1 MVVASLG
8 DDPSLSFVRICAKGV
23 VESGFPASSLVNSLP
38 PYLPYCCMP
47 HLPRDKSK
55 KLAEQAAAIVCLRS
69 QGLPEGRLGEE
80 SLSLHKRKREA
91 PDQDP
96 GGPRAQEPAV
106 SGELCK
112 KPLVALGSGKE
123 SPMDGW

>member
-1 MVVASLG
+1 M
-8 DDPSLSFVRICAKGV
+8 
-23 VESGFPASSLVNSLP
+23 PA
-38 PYLPYCCMP
+38 YLPYCPMP

-80 SLSLHKRKREA
+80 SSSLHKRKREA

-96 GGPRAQEPAV
+96 GGPRAQEPEMT
-106 SGELCK
+106 GDLCK
-112 KPLVALGSGKE
+112 KPFITLGSSKE
-123 SPMDGW
+123 SPLEGW

>member
-1 MVVASLG
+1 M
-8 DDPSLSFVRICAKGV
+8 
-23 VESGFPASSLVNSLP
+23 ESSLPDFSLATNLSL
-38 PYLPYCCMP
+38 YLPYCPMP

-80 SLSLHKRKREA
+80 NPSLHKRKREA

-96 GGPRAQEPAV
+96 GGPTAQEPAV
-106 SGELCK
+106 PGELCK
-112 KPLVALGSGKE
+112 KPFVALGSGKE
-123 SPMDGW
+123 SPMESW